1 VADDQ
6 ASIPPEQEREMHEL
20 YDIHDSGPETARAAL
35 WTRILVVS
43 GIVFSVV
50 VAILLLATVLIV
62 RQTQVDN
69 AQRAEDTKELA
80 EQIKSCTTPAGAC
93 YKRGERRTA
102 AAVGAIA
109 AVNKRSAA
117 AAASCARVSTEY
129 ATILRCVNRTL
140 GVGRRTPR

>member
-69 AQRAEDTKELA
+69 AERAEDTKVLA
-80 EQIKSCTTPAGAC
+80 EQIKSCTTPGGEC
-93 YKRGERRTA
+93 FQRGERRTA
-102 AAVGAIA
+102 KAVGAIG

-117 AAASCARVSTEY
+117 AAAACAQTRREY
-129 ATILRCVNRTL
+129 RAILRCINRTI
-140 GVGRRTPR
+140 GIENRR

>member
-1 VADDQ
+1 MADDQ

-69 AQRAEDTKELA
+69 AERAEDTKVLA
-80 EQIKSCTTPAGAC
+80 EQIKSCTTPQGAC
-93 YKRGERRTA
+93 YERGERRTA
-102 AAVGAIA
+102 AAVGAIGT
-109 AVNKRSAA
+109 VNKRSAA
-117 AAASCARVSTEY
+117 AAAACAQRLDEY
-129 ATILRCVNRTL
+129 AAILHCINRTI
-140 GVGRRTPR
+140 GFGPRR